1 MIRICQLLRA
11 EAVESAV
18 LAGSLLIMALLA
30 LPIATAQR
38 SDPLEVLCTGHAS
51 GMPLMA
57 AILKR
62 EPMTDAIVI
71 PTRIGSANIDI
82 SSGTV
87 RRYMRLYFPRTYQE
101 LTTKYE
107 FMLLEQ
113 IDCFYFTPTQFEWM
127 RRSVQEAGLGG
138 LQDRS
143 VMSMHLHLSSSWAQS
158 VLSDAFPNDADAVVL
173 TDYHKNGNLEIV
185 LNEDPALPDVVK
197 AYKDVLVFEVGW
209 WGNNLM
215 IPRDGSETYTWSKTD
230 VFQEFSYPRP
240 GFFPH
245 ILGWRYGSGYT
256 WSVQDILGASFWN
269 EAINPYGTDVMIAM
283 LMYSAGRRL
292 PDDVVMVHELRN
304 SFSRYAETK
313 AFIFSLME
321 FVDKFG
327 ANMAP
332 LESKVFGMDERW
344 HDARIQYMAQDYA
357 ESWDSMEILLSD
369 ISSLREEALELKD
382 KALLWIYAI
391 EWLCVSG
398 TFLATGFGVWTLMV
412 KRRLYREVAST
423 RPLHA

>member
-1 MIRICQLLRA
+1 VKSDVL
-11 EAVESAV
+11 AV
-18 LAGSLLIMALLA
+18 LLLIAGSLA
-30 LPIATAQR
+30 LPVGAGER
-38 SDPLEVLCTGHAS
+38 DDPLEVLCTGHAS
-51 GMPLMA
+51 GMPLMGA
-57 AILKR
+57 LLKR
-62 EPMTDAIVI
+62 EPMTDAVVI
-71 PTRIGSANIDI
+71 PTRIGSANIDMT
-82 SSGTV
+82 SDMV
-87 RRYMRLYFPRTYQE
+87 RRYMRLYFPRTYQD

-127 RRSVQEAGLGG
+127 RRSIEEAGLGG

-158 VLSDAFPNDADAVVL
+158 VLSDAFPNDADAVIS
-173 TDYHKNGNLEIV
+173 TNYHRNGNMQVV
-185 LNEDPALPDVVK
+185 LNEDPTLPDVVK
-197 AYKDVLVFEVGW
+197 AYKHVLVFDVGW

-215 IPRDGSETYTWSKTD
+215 IPKDGSETYTWSKTD
-230 VFQEFSYPRP
+230 VFPEFSYPKP

-245 ILGWRYGSGYT
+245 ILGWRYGKGYT

-269 EAINPYGTDVMIAM
+269 EGVNPYGTDVMIAM
-283 LMYSAGRRL
+283 MMYSTGRRL
-292 PDDVVMVHELRN
+292 PDDVVMVHELR
-304 SFSRYAETK
+304 SAFSRYAEMK

-344 HDARIQYMAQDYA
+344 RDARSQYIAQDYA
-357 ESWDSMEILLSD
+357 GSWEAMNGLLAD
-369 ISSLREEALELKD
+369 ISSLRDEALRLKD

-398 TFLATGFGVWTLMV
+398 TFLVAGFGVWTLMV
-412 KRRLYREVAST
+412 KRRLYREIGST
-423 RPLHA
+423 KLAHA